1 MKNATS
7 LVIKI
12 WALQLKVNNIIG
24 ICDEFEKIHI
34 FQKKTK
40 KKKTKISSLL
50 VCLLMNKW

>member
-34 FQKKTK
+34 FQKK
-40 KKKTKISSLL
+40 
-50 VCLLMNKW
+50 N